1 MKLSKL
7 IAPLAFALLF
17 AGQASAAIFDFSY
30 TDNTNTTFG
39 SGQLFTNDTTSPYLI
54 TNVTGTETYLGV
66 TQTITGVAPVNS
78 YGANDNLL
86 SYLPN
91 PNYFSLSGLS
101 FNTSS
106 DVYNIGFITN
116 PPYAFDGYV
125 IIQRSTDLAGTF
137 PFGVGPI
144 TVTISAV
151 PEPSTWAMMILGFA
165 GVGFMAYRRKSKSSF
180 RFA

>member
-7 IAPLAFALLF
+7 IAPLAFAVLF

-30 TDNTNTTFG
+30 TDNANTFG

-66 TQTITGVAPVNS
+66 TQAITGVAPVNS

-86 SYLPN
+86 TYLPN

-106 DVYNIGFITN
+106 DVYNIGFITS

-125 IIQRSTDLAGTF
+125 IIQQSTDLAGTF
-137 PFGVGPI
+137 PVGVGPI

-151 PEPSTWAMMILGFA
+151 PEPSTWAMMILGFF
-165 GVGFMAYRRKSKSSF
+165 GVGFVAYRRKGKQTF